1 MIGEQKQNVIL
12 GMLQLAYYNSEID
25 WKTGE
30 VKMMRCLDEY
40 EKQWRSKQ
48 EKLGWQKQKDI
59 KHSLH
64 QRAKVCRVGSDIYS
78 ICKTPC
84 WELDDVDLLE
94 KPWLQSIYYTICLSY
109 GHNFRELDEF

>member
-40 EKQWRSKQ
+40 EKQQRSKQ
-48 EKLGWQKQKDI
+48 EKLGQQKQ
-59 KHSLH
+59 
-64 QRAKVCRVGSDIYS
+64 GY
-78 ICKTPC
+78 
-84 WELDDVDLLE
+84 
-94 KPWLQSIYYTICLSY
+94 
-109 GHNFRELDEF
+109 